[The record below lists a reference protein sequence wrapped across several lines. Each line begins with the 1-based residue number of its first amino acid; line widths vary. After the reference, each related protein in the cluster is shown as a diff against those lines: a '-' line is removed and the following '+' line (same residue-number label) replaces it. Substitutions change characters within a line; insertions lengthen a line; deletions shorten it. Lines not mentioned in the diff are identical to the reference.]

1 MGGYVGDRIGTK
13 DVAEGAQRRAQSYYH
28 EKIAKP
34 ADEAGLHAGQQTGML
49 MDKFNQEMTNTA
61 DAFSR
66 SDLNIT
72 NWGKRD
78 DKDQGAQTAVGKY
91 STSAQAK
98 GKSGKSGAKG
108 SQLETR
114 ESRKI
119 KGKGKLYVK

>member
-1 MGGYVGDRIGTK
+1 MGGYVGGRIGTK

>member
-1 MGGYVGDRIGTK
+1 MGGYVGERIGTK
-13 DVAEGAQRRAQSYYH
+13 DVAESTQRRAQKYYH
-28 EKIAKP
+28 EKIADP
-34 ADEAGLHAGQQTGML
+34 AAEAGLHAGQQTGL
-49 MDKFNQEMTNTA
+49 LKDKFDQEMTNLG

-66 SDLNIT
+66 SDLNVT
-72 NWGKRD
+72 NWGKQD
-78 DKDQGAQTAVGKY
+78 SKDQGAQTAVGKY

>member
-1 MGGYVGDRIGTK
+1 MGGGTIAEKVYGTEEGRRKNRIMDSQLTHLG
-13 DVAEGAQRRAQSYYH
+13 E
-28 EKIAKP
+28 
-34 ADEAGLHAGQQTGML
+34 QTGVL
-49 MDKFNQEMTNTA
+49 KDKFDQEMGNLA
-61 DAFSR
+61 DAVSR
-66 SDLNIT
+66 SDWNIH
-72 NWGKRD
+72 NWGKQD
-78 DKDQGAQTAVGKY
+78 SKDQGAQTAVGKY

>member
-1 MGGYVGDRIGTK
+1 MGGGTIAEKVYGTEEGRRKNRIMDSQMTHLG
-13 DVAEGAQRRAQSYYH
+13 E
-28 EKIAKP
+28 
-34 ADEAGLHAGQQTGML
+34 QTGLVMEGIHHG
-49 MDKFNQEMTNTA
+49 MGQIRDT
-61 DAFSR
+61 FSR
-66 SDLNIT
+66 SDLNMT

-114 ESRKI
+114 ERRKI
-119 KGKGKLYVK
+119 TGKGKLYVK